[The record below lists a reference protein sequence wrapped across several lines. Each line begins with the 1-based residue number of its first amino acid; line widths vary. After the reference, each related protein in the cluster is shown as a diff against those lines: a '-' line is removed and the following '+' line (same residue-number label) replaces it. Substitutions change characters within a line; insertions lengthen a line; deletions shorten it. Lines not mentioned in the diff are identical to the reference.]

1 MKKEVRQKSPK
12 RSAFDFFRKDGHST
26 CLRADISTDVNGAG
40 MSLTDGKTFYERG
53 HKGSCEG
60 IAGMV
65 SFTLTLG
72 VSMKEVPPSGQSA
85 VSGVKI

>member
-53 HKGSCEG
+53 HKGSC
-60 IAGMV
+60 
-65 SFTLTLG
+65 
-72 VSMKEVPPSGQSA
+72 
-85 VSGVKI
+85 